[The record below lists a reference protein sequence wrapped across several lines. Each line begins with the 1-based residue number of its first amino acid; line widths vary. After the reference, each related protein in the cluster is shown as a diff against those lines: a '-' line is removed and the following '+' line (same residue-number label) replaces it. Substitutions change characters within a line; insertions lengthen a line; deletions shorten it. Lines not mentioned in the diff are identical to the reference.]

1 MSAQPLGTAIAPVFS
16 TGGLKNG
23 VEPIVLGSLAPG
35 KGFHNTVG
43 PLFFCT
49 LGGRPSRPRE
59 GPERDEHRHE
69 HRTR

>member
-35 KGFHNTVG
+35 KGFHSTVR

-49 LGGRPSRPRE
+49 PGGEPPRSRGE
-59 GPERDEHRHE
+59 HDECR
-69 HRTR
+69 

>member
-35 KGFHNTVG
+35 KGFHNTVR
-43 PLFFCT
+43 PLFFWGLYT
-49 LGGRPSRPRE
+49 KVPKNY
-59 GPERDEHRHE
+59 
-69 HRTR
+69 